1 MRLTAIRFGTD
12 GWRGRI
18 AEDFTFSNVEIVA
31 QAMADYLVASER
43 EGSADQMIL
52 VGYDRR
58 FLSERFAARVAE
70 VFAGNGLRVGLY
82 RRDLP
87 TPLVSFD
94 VNRQQARAGVVITA
108 SHNPPEFNGFKIKE
122 AFGGSARPEVTAAVE
137 ARLGRT
143 PPRRR
148 PIERAEAEGLV
159 HRLDPPDD
167 VYFHRLHELID
178 VKAIRGREWHII
190 VDPMHGTADRY
201 LERALGGGRCR
212 VETIRAERDP
222 LFGGVTP
229 EPMPQNLGALF
240 DAVRAAQATIGLA
253 LDGDGD
259 RLAAVSDDGAFLTP
273 HQILPLLVWYLVRE
287 RGQRGIVVRT
297 FSQSVLVD
305 RIADALGCPVRVVPI
320 GFKYI
325 ADLMLTEDVVI
336 GGEESGGVGVR
347 GYLPERDG
355 TFAGLLF
362 LEALMVRGQRPSEA
376 VRALW
381 REFGEFHYRREDL
394 HMDVARGKAIVARLA
409 ADPPERLASWCIVDL
424 QTLDGTKLLF
434 EDASWILF
442 RQSGTEPVLRVYVE
456 ATSVAKRDQI
466 MEAGLVLLR
475 DLASQLPQEISSEGG
490 ESG

>member
-1 MRLTAIRFGTD
+1 MTPTAIRFGTD

-18 AEDFTFSNVEIVA
+18 AEDFTFRNVEIVA
-31 QAMADYLVASER
+31 QALADYLR
-43 EGSADQMIL
+43 EVGSSADPPVL

-70 VFAGNGLRVGLY
+70 VLAGNGLRVGLY

-94 VNRQQARAGVVITA
+94 VHRRQARAGVVITA

-122 AFGGSARPEVTAAVE
+122 SFGGSARPEVTAAVE
-137 ARLGRT
+137 AWLGRSQ
-143 PPRRR
+143 PRRR
-148 PIERAEAEGLV
+148 PFEHAEAEGLIQWS
-159 HRLDPPDD
+159 DPPDEAY
-167 VYFHRLHELID
+167 VQRLRALVDLE
-178 VKAIRGREWHII
+178 AIRRSDWHII
-190 VDPMHGTADRY
+190 VDPMHGAADRY
-201 LERALGGGRCR
+201 LERVLGGGRCR

-222 LFGGVTP
+222 LFGGVNP

-240 DAVRAAQATIGLA
+240 EAVRVARATIGLA
-253 LDGDGD
+253 HDGDGD
-259 RLAAVSDDGAFLTP
+259 RLAAVGEDGSFLTP
-273 HQILPLLVWYLVRE
+273 HQILPLLVWHLGRE
-287 RGQRGIVVRT
+287 RGERGIVVRT

-325 ADLMLTEDVVI
+325 ADLMLTEEVLI
-336 GGEESGGVGVR
+336 GGEESGGIGVR

-355 TFAGLLF
+355 TFAGLLL
-362 LEALMVRGQRPSEA
+362 LEALIARGERPSEA

-394 HMDVARGKAIVARLA
+394 HMLVEPGREIVARLTS
-409 ADPPERLASWCIVDL
+409 DPPDRVAGFRVVDV
-424 QTLDGTKLLF
+424 QTLDGTKLLLD
-434 EDASWILF
+434 DASWILF

-456 ATSVAKRDQI
+456 ATSVLKRDQI
-466 MEAGLVLLR
+466 MEAGLALVGELSSR
-475 DLASQLPQEISSEGG
+475 ISATSEGG
-490 ESG
+490 GNG